1 MCLHWGRL
9 ARKVEMTTEQIN
21 ARLAQ
26 LKTELDQLLAEANK
40 QIGMKLGAIAELER
54 IKSEAV
60 NDGTDHG

>member
-1 MCLHWGRL
+1 
-9 ARKVEMTTEQIN
+9 MTTEQIN

-60 NDGTDHG
+60 NDGTAHG